1 MDNLVSWRVPELA
14 LTAMVYALQQLEP
27 VRQSIDALAA
37 SISLQGDLLIDA
49 HRQVPAHSLR
59 LGR

>member
-1 MDNLVSWRVPELA
+1 MPELA

-37 SISLQGDLLIDA
+37 SISLQGDLLMTLIDK
-49 HRQVPAHSLR
+49 SLPTAFG
-59 LGR
+59 LGGDDSV